1 MAHTIHLS
9 YHCFKKKNQQAM
21 RDLSWLVGAIKELSL
36 NVCMSLEYCG
46 YMYIFKESLLLKIL
60 I

>member
-1 MAHTIHLS
+1 
-9 YHCFKKKNQQAM
+9 M